1 MDTSIFTDKSTPP
14 QPADLAAALGTRHP
28 LWQDLCT
35 LAVSKYPKAVCEWY
49 FPGAKWGWNFRI
61 KDKKRVIVYLLPREG
76 SFMAAFVFGEKA
88 YEKILE
94 STVSQE
100 IKDDLQAARPYAEGR
115 GIRIEVKDQ
124 KTLKDL
130 GLLIDIKLAH

>member
-1 MDTSIFTDKSTPP
+1 MDQSIFTDKARSP
-14 QPADLAAALGTRHP
+14 QPVDLAEALGPRHP
-28 LWQDLCT
+28 LWQDLCE
-35 LAVSKYPKAVCEWY
+35 LALRKYPKAVSEWY

-61 KDKKRVIVYLLPREG
+61 KDKKRAIVYLLPRDG
-76 SFMAAFVFGEKA
+76 YFMAAFVFGGKA
-88 YEKILE
+88 YEKIME
-94 STVSQE
+94 STVAQH